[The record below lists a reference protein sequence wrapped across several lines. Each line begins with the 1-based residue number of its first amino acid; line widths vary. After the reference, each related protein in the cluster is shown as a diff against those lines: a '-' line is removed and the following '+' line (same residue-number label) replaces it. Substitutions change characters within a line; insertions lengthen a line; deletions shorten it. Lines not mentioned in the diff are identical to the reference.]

1 MVVVPEMDPEDGPSL
16 LEEPVLANLAS
27 LEVAAEATDVAL
39 VVEALALL
47 RHNRHLEMSLLRLLW

>member
-16 LEEPVLANLAS
+16 LEEPDLANLAS

-47 RHNRHLEMSLLRLLW
+47 RGIDASS